1 VTGCVV
7 ILTGRLEMVF
17 LVLTEAGAIHHEDTR
32 DQRAAAAN
40 NNNTYNGANPSIK
53 RKSGD
58 GAGPAPKK

>member
-1 VTGCVV
+1 
-7 ILTGRLEMVF
+7 MVF

-58 GAGPAPKK
+58 GAGPATKK